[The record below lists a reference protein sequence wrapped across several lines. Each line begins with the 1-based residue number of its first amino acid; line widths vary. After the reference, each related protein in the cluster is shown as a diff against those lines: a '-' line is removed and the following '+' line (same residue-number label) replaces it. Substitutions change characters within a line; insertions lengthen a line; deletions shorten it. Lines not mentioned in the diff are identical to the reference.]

1 MKNIKYLAL
10 LLFSITLLISCGQ
23 DGVDSVTNPGELN
36 PTSEVNVGF
45 VDSNY
50 ESLVMESGDPAVEFT
65 IGTNVNPLGVP
76 VTVTF
81 TMSSSDGSPDAVAYP
96 QTAVIDAGETSVD
109 VQVAFSNDGVS
120 EAFIAELYTF
130 EILDVEFGGDYDYY
144 LTPGEL
150 TREIAV
156 IDVEP
161 EFTTPPGPVQIVMTW
176 NDFFTDLDCFLVT
189 GDQDLAGTL
198 IDGSQG
204 ITTTETLTLPADQ
217 YGVFSIYA
225 YEWYGIYPAT
235 YDLNITFPD
244 GRVESFSDVLIT
256 GDSFQF
262 TITKGSLGAVDGY
275 SITQL

>member
-50 ESLVMESGDPAVEFT
+50 ESLVLESGAPAVEFT

-76 VTVTF
+76 VTITF
-81 TMSSSDGSPDAVAYP
+81 TMSSSDGSPDAVAFP
-96 QTAVIDAGETSVD
+96 QTAVIDPEETSVD
-109 VQVAFSNDGVS
+109 VQVAFSNDDVP
-120 EAFIAELYTF
+120 EAFIAEYYTF
-130 EILDVEFGGDYDYY
+130 EILDVEFGGSNDYY

-156 IDVEP
+156 IDTEP
-161 EFTTPPGPVQIVMTW
+161 EFTTPPGSVEIVMTW
-176 NDFFTDLDCFLVT
+176 DDFFTDLDCFLVS
-189 GDQDLAGTL
+189 GAGNL
-198 IDGSQG
+198 IDSSQG
-204 ITTTETLTLPADQ
+204 VTTTESLTLPVDE
-217 YGVFSIYA
+217 YGVFGIYVQ
-225 YEWYGIYPAT
+225 EWYNSYPAT

-244 GRVESFSDVLIT
+244 GRVETFTDVVI
-256 GDSFQF
+256 SAESYQF
-262 TITKGSLGAVDGY
+262 AITKGSLGAVDGY